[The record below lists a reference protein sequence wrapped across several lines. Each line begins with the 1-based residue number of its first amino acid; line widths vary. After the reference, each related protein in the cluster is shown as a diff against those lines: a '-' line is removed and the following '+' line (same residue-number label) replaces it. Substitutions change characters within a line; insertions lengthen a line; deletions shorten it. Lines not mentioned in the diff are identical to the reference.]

1 MDYQKAPEG
10 YVRKQDY
17 YSLDNERYQGLAEA
31 KGYSQHNPNA
41 RLQKLRYS
49 HEAMIDIIIAE
60 PGIKQNELA
69 AKFGVSVPWISRI
82 IGSDAF
88 QGALAKRREELTDP
102 FLVATIEERMTGVAM
117 QALDVIGEKL
127 ATTQN
132 VDVALKAIDI
142 TSKALGFGAKV
153 GQQNNV
159 QNNFVVALPPKAL
172 NSTDWAKSHG
182 GGEGQTIE
190 HQSFTSTATRDPT
203 AQPQP
208 LQTAGDS

>member
-31 KGYSQHNPNA
+31 KGYDQSNPKS
-41 RLQKLRYS
+41 RLNKLRYS

-182 GGEGQTIE
+182 GGEGRTIE
-190 HQSFTSTATRDPT
+190 HQSFTSTSTRDPLT
-203 AQPQP
+203 QPQP

>member
-1 MDYQKAPEG
+1 MTEVPEG
-10 YVRKQDY
+10 FIPKKEY
-17 YSLDNERYQGLAEA
+17 YSLDSERYQGLAAA
-31 KGYSQHNPNA
+31 KGYDQEGP
-41 RLQKLRYS
+41 RLHKLRYT

-69 AKFGVSVPWISRI
+69 IRFGVSVPWVSRI

-102 FLVATIEERMTGVAM
+102 FLVATLEERMTGVAM

-127 ATTQN
+127 ALTQN
-132 VDVALKAIDI
+132 VDVALKAYDI
-142 TSKALGFGAKV
+142 SMKALGFGAKT
-153 GQQNNV
+153 GSNTAI

-182 GGEGQTIE
+182 GGDGHTIE
-190 HQSFTSTATRDPT
+190 HKAFTSTTTRDPLE
-203 AQPQP
+203 QPAAMP
-208 LQTAGDS
+208 IAPDE